1 MTEPG
6 MTEPGVTRLLGRFVA
21 DVSAAVPLVALW
33 AHGSLALG
41 DFQPGRSDLD
51 LVALVGTVPTEAR
64 RERLRAL
71 HQQLFAE
78 APFADKLHCTY
89 LPRQGVADAARSHPT
104 WALGEWFERP
114 VSPVGRRELTTG
126 ALVLTGPSPAD
137 ELPGVSDAELTAF
150 IRRDLR
156 DYWLPVTA
164 EPDLWLRD
172 VWVDAAMLTFARASV
187 TLRDGRL
194 ITKREA
200 LDELRAQGAP
210 AAVTDDIHRRRYGAA
225 DGPGTEQ
232 WLHQRGEL
240 AREFVR
246 AGIEASTESPRRPPE
261 PA

>member
-1 MTEPG
+1 
-6 MTEPGVTRLLGRFVA
+6 MTEPGVTRLLDRFMA

-33 AHGSLALG
+33 AHGSLAFG

-51 LVALVGTVPTEAR
+51 LVALVGTEPTDAQ

-71 HQQLFAE
+71 HQRLFAE

-89 LPRQGVADAARSHPT
+89 LPRQDAADAGRSHPT

-126 ALVLTGPSPAD
+126 ALVLTGPSPVG
-137 ELPGVSDAELTAF
+137 ELPGVSDAELTDF

-164 EPDLWLRD
+164 KPELWVHD
-172 VWVDAAMLTFARASV
+172 AWVDAAMLTFARASV

-194 ITKREA
+194 VTKREA

-210 AAVTDDIHRRRYGAA
+210 AAVVEDIHRRRYGTA
-225 DGPGTEQ
+225 DGPGTEE
-232 WLHQRGEL
+232 WLHRRGEL
-240 AREFVR
+240 ARAFVR
-246 AGIEASTESPRRPPE
+246 AGIEATTESPVSPHRPPE